1 MSTSG
6 REEEE
11 KSFYQK
17 FCSAV
22 LSEKLRQAFHWA
34 TNSEGGGVLL
44 PDDLYTK
51 TGITISDVLWEKH
64 QDILFSPVEYHV
76 RILQRV

>member
-11 KSFYQK
+11 KSFSQK
-17 FCSAV
+17 FRSAV

-34 TNSEGGGVLL
+34 TNSEGGGFSFRMI
-44 PDDLYTK
+44 Y
-51 TGITISDVLWEKH
+51 
-64 QDILFSPVEYHV
+64 ILRQE
-76 RILQRV
+76 